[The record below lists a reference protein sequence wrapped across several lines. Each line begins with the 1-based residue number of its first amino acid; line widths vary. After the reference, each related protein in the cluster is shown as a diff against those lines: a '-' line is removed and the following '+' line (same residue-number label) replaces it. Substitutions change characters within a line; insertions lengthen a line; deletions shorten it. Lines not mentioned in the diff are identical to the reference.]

1 MPPLRATRSS
11 LAVAC
16 ATLLA
21 CATPPASGD
30 GASARRP
37 IPRANAAEV
46 RAMSTVQG
54 LIIGTVVGGC
64 IAGVPGAAGGA
75 ALFGAYGLVTG
86 KPFYEGPNRHRGGTR
101 DAVLERE
108 VEEEIEAEEAAS
120 GSEPAAAPAPP
131 SADSD
136 SLLEVADTAR

>member
-1 MPPLRATRSS
+1 MPPLRATGSS

-21 CATPPASGD
+21 CATPATSGD

-37 IPRANAAEV
+37 IPRASAAEV

-54 LIIGTVVGGC
+54 LIIGSVVGGC

-75 ALFGAYGLVTG
+75 ALFGVYGLVTG

-101 DAVLERE
+101 EAVLEGE
-108 VEEEIEAEEAAS
+108 VDEELETQDAGED
-120 GSEPAAAPAPP
+120 PP
-131 SADSD
+131 R
-136 SLLEVADTAR
+136 T